1 MSKKFLTKDE
11 ILAAKDLKVV
21 EVDVPEWQGTVRV
34 SEITAADRL
43 ILQAQVLDDNGK
55 PKKASEL
62 NRLLTIGLCAL
73 AIVDEHGEKLF
84 TVDDIEAFGKK
95 CGTAID
101 RIFAVAD
108 DLNGVSATVAGK
120 IKKN

>member
-21 EVDVPEWQGTVRV
+21 EVDVPEWNGTVRV

-43 ILQAQVLDDNGK
+43 VLQAQVLDDNGK
-55 PKKASEL
+55 PKKSSEL

-73 AIVDEHGEKLF
+73 AIVDENGDKLF
-84 TVDDIEAFGKK
+84 TVEDIEAFGKK

-101 RIFAVAD
+101 RIFSVAD